1 MVSLEIINNKLK
13 SCCYLMIRNYCVIM
27 KRLKLKAQ
35 KSVSL
40 LYIILLQCLNGS
52 FQFDI
57 RQNVPSQCQRD
68 RTRLHRLLSRD
79 ITLTLTLDQVENVS

>member
-27 KRLKLKAQ
+27 KRMKLKAQ

-68 RTRLHRLLSRD
+68 RTRLLSRD
-79 ITLTLTLDQVENVS
+79 ITLTLTLDQVENVC